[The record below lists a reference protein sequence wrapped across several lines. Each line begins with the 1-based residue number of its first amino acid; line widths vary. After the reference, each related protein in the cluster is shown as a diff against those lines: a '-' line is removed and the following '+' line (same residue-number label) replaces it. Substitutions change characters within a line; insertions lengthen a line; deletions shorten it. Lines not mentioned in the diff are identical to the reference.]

1 MCAFLNIFFF
11 IIAIFGEEARYGDG
25 HINHRRRNLIYERA
39 HGLGT
44 SLYPGPAKRGKLKN
58 ANAH

>member
-1 MCAFLNIFFF
+1 MCVFPNIFSSLLR
-11 IIAIFGEEARYGDG
+11 IFGEEARYGDG
-25 HINHRRRNLIYERA
+25 HTNHRRRNLIYERA

>member
-1 MCAFLNIFFF
+1 MCVSEHFFFF
-11 IIAIFGEEARYGDG
+11 IIIAILGDEARCSG
-25 HINHRRRNLIYERA
+25 HTNHRRKNLIYDRA